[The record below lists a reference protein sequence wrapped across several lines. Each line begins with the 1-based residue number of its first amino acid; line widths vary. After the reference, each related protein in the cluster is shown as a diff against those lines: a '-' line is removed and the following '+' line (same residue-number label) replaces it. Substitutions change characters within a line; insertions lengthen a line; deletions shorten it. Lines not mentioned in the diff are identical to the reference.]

1 MRWKAGRK
9 QKTRCASLRNCMRAF
24 PRAMRDGMPRMI
36 RMNLIR
42 ACLVAV
48 LLAPNGAVLAAST
61 WDGVYTDA
69 QAVHGGERYAQ
80 TCAMCHGPALEGNG
94 EAPPLVGRFMPDW
107 EGTNLSDL
115 YDKIHDTMPL
125 FAPGTLK
132 PEDTADILAF
142 ILRQNGFPSAAT
154 ALPG

>member
-1 MRWKAGRK
+1 MMK
-9 QKTRCASLRNCMRAF
+9 
-24 PRAMRDGMPRMI
+24 RDLLWACIAILPLMP
-36 RMNLIR
+36 
-42 ACLVAV
+42 VAPA
-48 LLAPNGAVLAAST
+48 LDAST

-69 QAVHGGERYAQ
+69 QAVQGGASYKAS
-80 TCAMCHGPALEGNG
+80 CAVCHGPVLEGNG

-132 PEDTADILAF
+132 TEDTTNILAF
-142 ILRQNGFPSAAT
+142 ILQANGFPSGASSLGAGDALKTINFDVAKPAA
-154 ALPG
+154 AIRRAH